1 MNLQSGSINDRC
13 NHEKSLILLVDDD
26 NEVLSVTQLGL
37 ERRGFEVVAPA
48 L

>member
-1 MNLQSGSINDRC
+1 MDLQSGCMNDRC
-13 NHEKSLILLVDDD
+13 NHVKSRILLVDDD
-26 NEVLSVTQLGL
+26 NEVLSVTQEGL